1 MAVLS
6 HQLWIGLLGLT
17 HLGDKYSKTKLC
29 VFPRHSCDLDPWLP
43 TRLTQLDWEVLQS
56 TKESEA
62 DKKRQTWT
70 RVPCVLIK
78 TPKFVLIVAASVADP
93 PREQTSNLSSNGLRV
108 ITLLLPKMVDERWKE
123 EREREKEAA
132 PLGPSNKNSKAVCVA
147 LRWYTF
153 IVFIIVC
160 RDTIFQLFGV
170 CSSIQKLNATLMY
183 FSSHTHTHTD

>member
-6 HQLWIGLLGLT
+6 RQLWIGLLGLT
-17 HLGDKYSKTKLC
+17 NLGHKYSKTKLC

-108 ITLLLPKMVDERWKE
+108 ITLLLPKLVDERWKE
-123 EREREKEAA
+123 ERERGCSSW
-132 PLGPSNKNSKAVCVA
+132 PLKQKLESRMCGFAVVYFHCIHYRLQRHYFPTFWGMFQHSKA
-147 LRWYTF
+147 
-153 IVFIIVC
+153 
-160 RDTIFQLFGV
+160 
-170 CSSIQKLNATLMY
+170 
-183 FSSHTHTHTD
+183 